1 MRQDQVII
9 GGEYCVRIGSRLAQ
23 VTVLAKRQRH
33 SYSRTTT
40 YFDCVTGDTGRQIEA
55 SAARLRPL
63 PGLTVPESRAAAIEA
78 ERKLRRQAEA
88 ARRQA
93 EAARRQADD
102 RAGVIG
108 LAASLTGWGSAA
120 GLADHLDQWLD
131 RVEAEAG
138 RGARVEADT
147 AILRAL
153 DAEPRLVADRSWHD
167 IAAYGRR
174 QSAGSHLSQ
183 PRRVAGMIERVNR
196 GRAVELPAG
205 ANLAILRGIVD
216 RCHVAESL
224 LSVARRVRQRM
235 GRHGTRR
242 LPVPLRRG
250 LWQAAAEMLG
260 GNRSTYRAVMGHA
273 PLPSESM
280 VAAAVGVAVGLGS
293 MPR

>member
-1 MRQDQVII
+1 MRQDQIII
-9 GGEYCVRIGSRLAQ
+9 GGEYCVRIGSRLAP
-23 VTVLAKRQRH
+23 VTVLAKGQRH

-40 YFDCVTGDTGRQIEA
+40 YYDCVTGDTGKRIEA

-63 PGLTVPESRAAAIEA
+63 PGQTVPESRAAAAEA
-78 ERKLRRQAEA
+78 ERKLRRAD
-88 ARRQA
+88 

-108 LAASLTGWGSAA
+108 HAASLTGWDAA

-138 RGARVEADT
+138 RGARVDADT

-174 QSAGSHLSQ
+174 QSAGSHLAQ
-183 PRRVAGMIERVNR
+183 PRPVAGMVVRVNR

-205 ANLAILRGIVD
+205 GNLAILRGIVD
-216 RCHVAESL
+216 RVHVAESL
-224 LSVARRVRQRM
+224 LAVARRVRQRM

-250 LWQAAAEMLG
+250 LWQAAAEMHG
-260 GNRSTYRAVMGHA
+260 GNRDTYRAVMRHD
-273 PLPSESM
+273 PLPSPRM
-280 VAAAVGVAVGLGS
+280 VAEAVGVACGLGR